1 MQEDMLVLAK
11 YKDAPDSDWFEMLL
25 TDDQRMIEKATG
37 KEITRTDLLFKSDE
51 DSEIIDMEQEWE
63 EYRSDKIKDILHT
76 SARFLARQ
84 VAYYNKEY
92 SEQE

>member
-11 YKDAPDSDWFEMLL
+11 YKDEPESDWFEMLL

-51 DSEIIDMEQEWE
+51 DSEVIDMEQEWE
-63 EYRSDKIKDILHT
+63 EYRSDKIKDILHW
-76 SARFLARQ
+76 SARYLAKQ
-84 VAYYNKEY
+84 VASYNKENG
-92 SEQE
+92 EQE